1 MPRRVLVLSLLTL
14 LLLVPATTAAAAAGD
29 SQQQPACPPG
39 YDLGA
44 RTFEQAL
51 PLYQEQLDAG
61 LYTEAD
67 LAAGFANFDVNG
79 NGILCLKG
87 LVPDFTTGGQQ
98 DFFAHPNLFIDDP
111 GGNPR

>member
-14 LLLVPATTAAAAAGD
+14 LLLAPAATAAAAAGD
-29 SQQQPACPPG
+29 SQQRPTCPPG

-51 PLYQEQLDAG
+51 PLFQEQLDAG
-61 LYTEAD
+61 LYTEAE

-79 NGILCLKG
+79 NGINCFKFHG
-87 LVPDFTTGGQQ
+87 HD
-98 DFFAHPNLFIDDP
+98 FAHPYLIIDDP
-111 GGNPR
+111 GGNPG